1 MILSTLAILLKQ
13 PFTKSWSFG
22 AGRSRSST
30 ATYPHHGRA
39 HPRNGV
45 LAPRSSMLQPSG
57 DERSPSIYASSQLVT
72 SVMPGVSEQT
82 YWLLVE
88 KMGPSTIYNICPSV
102 TFVDRGTFTHT
113 NGPKPW
119 LYQVTHMTES
129 LQDPSLRDYGETHS
143 PEQMTR
149 RLSQRTFGVETQ
161 LTRTKRELNITSPR
175 RCHGFQISAIKIFS
189 IARTLSCDL
198 PVASLTAEVIEKRID

>member
-13 PFTKSWSFG
+13 PFTKSSSFG

-30 ATYPHHGRA
+30 AIYPHHGRA
-39 HPRNGV
+39 HPGNGV
-45 LAPRSSMLQPSG
+45 LAPHSSMLQPSG

-72 SVMPGVSEQT
+72 SVMSYEQT

-149 RLSQRTFGVETQ
+149 GLSQRTFGVETQ
-161 LTRTKRELNITSPR
+161 LTRTKHELNITSPR
-175 RCHGFQISAIKIFS
+175 RCHRFQISAIKIFS

-198 PVASLTAEVIEKRID
+198 PVASLTAEVIEKHID